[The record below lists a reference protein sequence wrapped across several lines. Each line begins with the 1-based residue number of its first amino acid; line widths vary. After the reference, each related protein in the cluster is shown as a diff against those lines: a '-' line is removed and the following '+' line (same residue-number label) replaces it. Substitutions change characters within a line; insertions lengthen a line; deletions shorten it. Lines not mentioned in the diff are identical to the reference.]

1 MPAPVRRSAFTLI
14 ELLVV
19 IAIIAIL
26 IGLLLPAVQKVREA
40 AARMQCQNNLK
51 QLALACHNYE
61 STHGTLPPGYGWF
74 DQTLQANAPYS
85 GSGLNPVPGSGS
97 PAGGAT
103 IPRWYMGGNRTPSG
117 AGAGARCW
125 GLPWVCHVYS
135 MMEQEALERV
145 VVNAYDV
152 GLTGDHWE
160 ACPWDNIDGTPWR
173 RPDLD
178 TQTFFARAM
187 RCPSSGHDP
196 DAQFAGLSVENLR
209 KGNYVANFGAGNFG
223 DSMTNIG
230 LAGAFGAADVP
241 KWPVRSRHGFGR
253 GNTLVSFTDGVSN
266 TLMFSEVT
274 VYDVAQPGTVAAA
287 YPSGRNND
295 LRGSILFPA
304 AGGNSFTTLTTPNSP
319 TGDRLVQ
326 CDGNIP
332 ANHVDRMQ
340 CSQSTDTIVPGTE
353 ATSGYNTWAAAR
365 SRHTGGVNAAL
376 CDGSVRF
383 FSNSIDPA
391 VWRALGSRSGGE
403 PNTSF

>member
-1 MPAPVRRSAFTLI
+1 MLSRSCRSAFTLI

-74 DQTLQANAPYS
+74 DQTLQANAPYA
-85 GSGLNPVPGSGS
+85 GSGLDPVPGSGT
-97 PAGGAT
+97 PAVGPT
-103 IPRWYMGGNRTPSG
+103 IPRWYMAGNRTP
-117 AGAGARCW
+117 AGAGQSARCW

-145 VVNAYDV
+145 FQFAYDA
-152 GLTGDHWE
+152 GITGDVYE

-173 RPDLD
+173 RSDYD
-178 TQTFFARAM
+178 TQTYFARFM
-187 RCPSSGHDP
+187 RCPSSPHHP
-196 DAQFAGLSVENLR
+196 DTQFAAISLENLR
-209 KGNYVANFGAGNFG
+209 KGNYAANFGSGNFG
-223 DSMTNIG
+223 DSVTNLG
-230 LAGAFGAADVP
+230 FAGAFSAADVP

-274 VYDVAQPGTVAAA
+274 VWDTPLDNTVATA
-287 YPSGRNND
+287 YPVGRNND
-295 LRGSILFPA
+295 VRGVILFPA
-304 AGGNSFTTLTTPNSP
+304 AGGSAFVTLTPPNSTEP
-319 TGDRLVQ
+319 DRLVS
-326 CDGNIP
+326 CDSRIP
-332 ANHVDRMQ
+332 ATNIDRMQ
-340 CSQSTDTIVPGTE
+340 CVQATDTIAPGTE
-353 ATSGYNTWAAAR
+353 AVSGYNTWAAAR
-365 SRHTGGVNAAL
+365 SRHTGGVNAAM

-383 FSNSIDPA
+383 FTNGINPI

-403 PNTSF
+403 PNTNF